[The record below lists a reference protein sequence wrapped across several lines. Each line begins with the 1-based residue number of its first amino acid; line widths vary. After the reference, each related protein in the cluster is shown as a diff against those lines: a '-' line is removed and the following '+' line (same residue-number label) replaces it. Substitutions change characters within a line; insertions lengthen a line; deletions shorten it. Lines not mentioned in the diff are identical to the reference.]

1 MPGDP
6 VKMEGN
12 SNMKEHAPFI
22 SFSEGRMGDQPVRLD
37 LVEDH
42 PDWIALAK
50 PAGMVVTP
58 DPWYSGRPD
67 LITALRADVA
77 AGKRQLT
84 DLGLVAPVA
93 VNRLDRDESGLLL
106 IAKNEAIGTDL
117 RNRVGSGQLRLTYTL
132 LAEGPTDTEVLESQ
146 LPLARHKG
154 QRRMLVSHTTG
165 KKASTQFQR
174 IESFGRTQ
182 CWEASTDY
190 GRPHQIRVHG
200 AECELG
206 ILGEKIYRKTPL
218 VYLSQL
224 KRRFRR
230 SGKPERPIYDHLA
243 LHLSRIELRIPDV
256 EGWLV
261 EAPLPKGFQVLMKRF
276 REFGGR

>member
-1 MPGDP
+1 
-6 VKMEGN
+6 
-12 SNMKEHAPFI
+12 MKEHAPFI
-22 SFSEGRMGDQPVRLD
+22 SFGEGRMGDQPVRLD
-37 LVEDH
+37 LIEDH

-67 LITALRADVA
+67 LITALRTDVA

-132 LAEGPTDTEVLESQ
+132 LAEGPTDTEVLESN

-165 KKASTQFQR
+165 KKASTQFRR

-190 GRPHQIRVHG
+190 GRLHQIRVHG

-230 SGKPERPIYDHLA
+230 SGKSERPIYDHLA
-243 LHLSRIELRIPDV
+243 LHLSRIELRIPDE
-256 EGWLV
+256 EGWSV

-276 REFGGR
+276 REFGAR